1 MKWCSGC
8 WLLVAGCWLLVA
20 GCWLLAIIQGA
31 FYTTSASTSMSS
43 DHTSHEYLSC
53 LKDAKDKHH
62 MCREMSRQYL
72 ECRME
77 RDLMAKEDLDKMGF
91 SADAQV
97 SESYEYDK
105 SRERD
110 GWVAGKHIDK
120 KMKWWFQRSGG
131 YSE

>member
-1 MKWCSGC
+1 
-8 WLLVAGCWLLVA
+8 
-20 GCWLLAIIQGA
+20 
-31 FYTTSASTSMSS
+31 
-43 DHTSHEYLSC
+43 
-53 LKDAKDKHH
+53 
-62 MCREMSRQYL
+62 
-72 ECRME
+72 
-77 RDLMAKEDLDKMGF
+77 MGF

-97 SESYEYDK
+97 AESYEYDK